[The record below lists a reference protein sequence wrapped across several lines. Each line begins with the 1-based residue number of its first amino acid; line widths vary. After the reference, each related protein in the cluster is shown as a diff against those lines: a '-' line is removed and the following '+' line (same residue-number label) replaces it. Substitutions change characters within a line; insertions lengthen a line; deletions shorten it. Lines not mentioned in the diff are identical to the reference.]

1 VISPDSI
8 VIHRIDLACFTEPSV
23 FWYFWR
29 MKHWMRGV
37 IWIGLVII
45 ILVQSVQAQPMP
57 PTTTIPG
64 ASDPQG
70 IREGR
75 FIGVLIGTA
84 AFYTITLL
92 MLRKQWYKKKV
103 PFHSFNDNREWL
115 QMDKVGHAATAYCM
129 SRGGYELMRWSGV
142 NEQASILTGGLLA
155 LLFQTTL
162 EVYDGHSEG
171 WGFSKGD
178 MVANIAGTALFV
190 GQQYGGGQQVVSLKY
205 GFRKT
210 IFPPYRPNVLGRT
223 TGVQMLKDYNGQ
235 QYWLSLNLASV
246 LPVGPS
252 FPRWLNLDFGYSGSG
267 MIGGHD
273 NPPVFDK
280 DGKEVKFERYRQ
292 FFISPDAD
300 LSRIGTFNPSLQ
312 RFIGTAQFFKIPAP
326 SLEFN
331 RVNGLRFHP
340 FLVPKE

>member
-1 VISPDSI
+1 MIDRIRTVGLLILCILLLSQSI
-8 VIHRIDLACFTEPSV
+8 
-23 FWYFWR
+23 
-29 MKHWMRGV
+29 
-37 IWIGLVII
+37 
-45 ILVQSVQAQPMP
+45 QAQTTPIMP
-57 PTTTIPG
+57 AAP
-64 ASDPQG
+64 DPAG
-70 IREGR
+70 INQGR
-75 FIGVLIGTA
+75 FIGVVLGTA

-103 PFHSFNDNREWL
+103 PFHSFNDNAEWL

-142 NEQASILTGGLLA
+142 DERASILTGGLLA

-178 MVANIAGTALFV
+178 MFANVAGTALFV
-190 GQQYGGGQQVVSLKY
+190 GQQFGPGQQVVSLKY

-210 IFPPYRPNVLGRT
+210 IFPPYRPNVLGKT
-223 TGVQMLKDYNGQ
+223 TGVQMLKDYNAQ
-235 QYWLSLNLASV
+235 QYWLSVNLASV

-252 FPRWLNLDFGYSGSG
+252 FPRWLNLDLGYSGSG
-267 MIGGHD
+267 MIGGHE
-273 NPPVFDK
+273 NPPVFDQH
-280 DGKEVKFERYRQ
+280 GKEVKFERYRQ

-300 LSRIGTFNPSLQ
+300 LSRINAFSPSLQ

-340 FLVPKE
+340 LILPKE

>member
-1 VISPDSI
+1 
-8 VIHRIDLACFTEPSV
+8 
-23 FWYFWR
+23 
-29 MKHWMRGV
+29 MKQWIRA
-37 IWIGLVII
+37 IGLISLCILII
-45 ILVQSVQAQPMP
+45 GQSVQAQPVQASP
-57 PTTTIPG
+57 PIP
-64 ASDPQG
+64 DQPG
-70 IREGR
+70 INQGR
-75 FIGVLIGTA
+75 FIGVLVGTA

-103 PFHSFNDNREWL
+103 PFHSFNDNAEWL

-142 NEQASILTGGLLA
+142 NERASILTGGLLA

-178 MVANIAGTALFV
+178 MVANVAGTALFV
-190 GQQYGGGQQVVSLKY
+190 GQQYSGGQQFVSLKY

-210 IFPPYRPNVLGRT
+210 IFPPYRPNLLGKT
-223 TGVQMLKDYNGQ
+223 TGQQMLKDYNGQ
-235 QYWLSLNLASV
+235 QYWLSVNLASV

-267 MIGGHD
+267 MVGGHE
-273 NPPVFDK
+273 NPRVFDV

-300 LSRIGTFNPSLQ
+300 LSRIGTFSPSLQ

-331 RVNGLRFHP
+331 RLKGLRFHP
-340 FLVPKE
+340 LILPKE

>member
-1 VISPDSI
+1 
-8 VIHRIDLACFTEPSV
+8 
-23 FWYFWR
+23 
-29 MKHWMRGV
+29 MKHWMRVAVLLSLAVAIPGHS
-37 IWIGLVII
+37 IR
-45 ILVQSVQAQPMP
+45 AQPIP
-57 PTTTIPG
+57 ATTIP
-64 ASDPQG
+64 STTDPTG

-84 AFYTITLL
+84 AFYTVTLL
-92 MLRKQWYKKKV
+92 MLKKQWYKKKV

-142 NEQASILTGGLLA
+142 NEGASILTGGLLA

-162 EVYDGHSEG
+162 EVYDGYSEG

-178 MVANIAGTALFV
+178 MIANVAGTALFV
-190 GQQYGGGQQVVSLKY
+190 GQQYGSGQQVVTLKY

-210 IFPPYRPNVLGRT
+210 IFPPYRPNILGRT

-235 QYWLSLNLASV
+235 QYWLSVNLASV

-273 NPPVFDK
+273 NPRVFDQN
-280 DGKEVKFERYRQ
+280 GNEVKFERYRQ

-300 LSRIGTFNPSLQ
+300 LSRISTFTPSLQ

-326 SLEFN
+326 SFEYN
-331 RVNGLRFHP
+331 RVKGFRFHP
-340 FLVPKE
+340 LILPKE

>member
-1 VISPDSI
+1 MKY
-8 VIHRIDLACFTEPSV
+8 RIRTAC
-23 FWYFWR
+23 
-29 MKHWMRGV
+29 
-37 IWIGLVII
+37 LLCLC
-45 ILVQSVQAQPMP
+45 ILLLGQSVQSQSLPIAPA
-57 PTTTIPG
+57 PT
-64 ASDPQG
+64 DPSG
-70 IREGR
+70 INQGR
-75 FIGVLIGTA
+75 FIGVLVGTA
-84 AFYTITLL
+84 AFYTLTLL

-103 PFHSFNDNREWL
+103 PFHSFNDNAEWL

-142 NEQASILTGGLLA
+142 DERASILTGGLLA

-178 MVANIAGTALFV
+178 MLANVAGTALFV
-190 GQQYGGGQQVVSLKY
+190 GQQYGAGQQVVSMKY

-210 IFPPYRPNVLGRT
+210 IFPPYRPNVLGKT

-235 QYWLSLNLASV
+235 QYWLSVNLASV

-252 FPRWLNLDFGYSGSG
+252 FPRWLNVDVGYSGSG
-267 MIGGHD
+267 MIGGHE
-273 NPPVFDK
+273 NPPVHDA
-280 DGKEVKFERYRQ
+280 DGKPVMFERYRQ

-300 LSRIGTFNPSLQ
+300 LSRIGAFSPSLQ
-312 RFIGTAQFFKIPAP
+312 RFVGTAQFFKLPAP

-331 RVNGLRFHP
+331 RLKGVRFHP
-340 FLVPKE
+340 FLLPKE

>member
-1 VISPDSI
+1 MKY
-8 VIHRIDLACFTEPSV
+8 RIRAVVLLCLYSLLL
-23 FWYFWR
+23 
-29 MKHWMRGV
+29 G
-37 IWIGLVII
+37 
-45 ILVQSVQAQPMP
+45 QSVRAQPLP
-57 PTTTIPG
+57 VAVPTP
-64 ASDPQG
+64 DPSG
-70 IREGR
+70 INQGR
-75 FIGVLIGTA
+75 FIGVLVGTA

-115 QMDKVGHAATAYCM
+115 QMDKVGHAATAYSM

-142 NEQASILTGGLLA
+142 NEQTSILTGGLLA

-162 EVYDGHSEG
+162 EVFDGHSEG

-178 MVANIAGTALFV
+178 MLANVAGTALFV
-190 GQQYGGGQQVVSLKY
+190 GQQYGSGQQVVSMKY

-210 IFPPYRPNVLGRT
+210 IFPPYRPNVLGKT

-235 QYWLSLNLASV
+235 QYWLSVNLASV

-252 FPRWLNLDFGYSGSG
+252 FPRWLNLDVGYSGSG
-267 MIGGHD
+267 MIGGHE
-273 NPPVFDK
+273 NPPVFDSE
-280 DGKEVKFERYRQ
+280 GKAITFDRHRQ

-300 LSRIGTFNPSLQ
+300 LSRINEFSPSLQ

-326 SLEFN
+326 SLEYN
-331 RVNGLRFHP
+331 RLKGVRFHP
-340 FLVPKE
+340 FILPKE